1 MAVLDI
7 VKYGEA
13 MRSGLD
19 HPGWNYALKRCV
31 DLFLS
36 VVMIVA
42 FAPLM
47 VLLALAVKVIGGSG
61 PVFHRGRRVGQLG
74 KEFEILKFR
83 SMRVLEE
90 TVAQITAEGDPR
102 ITALGSLLRST
113 KLDELPQLW
122 NVLKGDMS
130 FVGPRPEAPVYVAH
144 YSAEHLSLLL
154 FRPGLTGLAT
164 LEYRNEECVLAQ
176 VEPAERENFYLS
188 TLLPKQ
194 LDLELEYIRHW
205 TLWADFAILARTVA
219 AVITGLGAGKSKERA
234 RTNSSRKDLVWLM
247 LRLATFDVAMWS
259 IGLAMAAILRHGRIF
274 GTGGEDLVIGSIV
287 VAELQVFIGF
297 AAGIYRG
304 RFGPGRFEEVGTVV
318 IVQAIVPAIYAL
330 IVATTGW
337 APVGRGTVIVAAYWA
352 LLPMLGVR
360 YVLRYWQT
368 RRVPPPAPYSERV
381 LVYGT
386 GMAVERLVHEL
397 LLGANSAYRPVGIID
412 DDPVRRNRATLGV
425 PVVGDYRVLAAA
437 AARYR
442 AQTVVVAM
450 ADLTTEQTRCA
461 IGYIHEAALGAL
473 VHDVGGVVAPSE
485 SQIALQLHKTQFEG
499 ASVENRIPEKYQQTA
514 V

>member
-1 MAVLDI
+1 M
-7 VKYGEA
+7 KYLGFVRAETSQKA
-13 MRSGLD
+13 SVS
-19 HPGWNYALKRCV
+19 ALKRGI
-31 DLFLS
+31 DLLLAVTMLIALS
-36 VVMIVA
+36 
-42 FAPLM
+42 PLLA
-47 VLLALAVKVIGGSG
+47 VLALAVKVVGGSG
-61 PVFHRGRRVGQLG
+61 PVFHRGRRVGQCG
-74 KEFEILKFR
+74 EEFEILKFR
-83 SMRVLEE
+83 SMRVLQE

-144 YSAEHLSLLL
+144 YSAKHRSLLL

-164 LEYRNEECVLAQ
+164 LEYRNEEHVLAQ
-176 VEPAERENFYLS
+176 VEPDERESFYLS

-205 TLWADFAILARTVA
+205 TLWADFTILARTVA
-219 AVITGLGAGKSKERA
+219 AVITGLGAGKYAERA
-234 RTNSSRKDLVWLM
+234 ETNGSRKDLVRLV

-259 IGLAMAAILRHGRIF
+259 IGLAMAAILRHGRVF

-318 IVQAIVPAIYAL
+318 IVQAAVPAVYAL
-330 IVATTGW
+330 IVAATGW

-360 YVLRYWQT
+360 YLVRYWQT
-368 RRVPPPAPYSERV
+368 RRIPPPAPYSERV
-381 LVYGT
+381 LVYGS

-397 LLGANSAYRPVGIID
+397 LLQPNSAYRPVGIID
-412 DDPVRRNRATLGV
+412 DSPVRRNRTILGV
-425 PVVGDYRVLAAA
+425 PVIGGYQMLSAA

-442 AQTVVVAM
+442 ADKVVVAM
-450 ADLTTEQTRCA
+450 AGLTTEQTRSA
-461 IGYIHEAALGAL
+461 ISYIHEAGLG
-473 VHDVGGVVAPSE
+473 VFVYDVGGVVAPSE
-485 SQIALQLHKTQFEG
+485 SRIAVQLVETESED
-499 ASVENRIPEKYQQTA
+499 ASIDKQIPEQYQATA